1 MKKRSILIVVLVLLA
16 IWLYPQREF
25 YEDGG
30 TRTYSAL
37 LYKYI
42 KRNVLVD
49 CDDCVKPYYNEDQLI
64 LFPNNFKSLDEYWD
78 ENNINKIPKYQEN
91 QKEITITKGTTNKG
105 EPVVV
110 GKLTVDKDAKY
121 SISHSGKGEIIDYFV
136 QYDAGNY
143 DEEKSLSFSNKNAED
158 VRKKVNK
165 KQNPFYKDWKHDRG
179 VHYSKKFGTLD
190 IAEVDK
196 EDGYLEYIVK
206 KGDEKLYTSTKTM
219 FTVQEPLKNLVGTT
233 DDWWL
238 LYDETQRHE
247 NPAMSSVKF
256 HTRLIHNGEEVN
268 VANAFA
274 LHNLGGKIF
283 YFFKQESNSKIQ
295 FYLDGKIYDTEFDAI
310 IHDLCCEPWAYN
322 LQISLDGRL
331 TFRGITGKK
340 FTYNEMVL
348 PGFSVDLEALENM
361 GEEGMKFEK
370 ETFEL
375 KNPEI

>member
-1 MKKRSILIVVLVLLA
+1 MLLA

-78 ENNINKIPKYQEN
+78 DENINKIPKYQEN

-143 DEEKSLSFSNKNAED
+143 DEEKSLSFSNQDAEE

-165 KQNPFYKDWKHDRG
+165 KQNPFYKNWKHAKRYDGEKTEKYIFSVQHEKDG
-179 VHYSKKFGTLD
+179 VYY
-190 IAEVDK
+190 IIK
-196 EDGYLEYIVK
+196 ENGKEMYK
-206 KGDEKLYTSTKTM
+206 STKTF
-219 FTVQEPLKNLVGTT
+219 FTVEEAFKNFVVQGDDWRLLYNENKRNQGILKNKDTT
-233 DDWWL
+233 
-238 LYDETQRHE
+238 Q
-247 NPAMSSVKF
+247 
-256 HTRLIHNGEEVN
+256 TRLIHNGEEVK

-295 FYLDGKIYDTEFDAI
+295 FYLDGKIYDTEFDEI

-322 LQISLDGRL
+322 LRISLDGRL
-331 TFRGITGKK
+331 AFRGVIGEK

-348 PGFSVDLEALENM
+348 PGFSINLEVLGNM
-361 GEEGMKFEK
+361 GEE
-370 ETFEL
+370 ETEEEETLEL